1 MLFFYEYKILYSWFF
16 ILFLKKSFSPSCI
29 NFRLHKISWE
39 TKLSVYLGVGC
50 EFLSDFLKTAGKVW
64 SDDCKMSW
72 ESAEEESSSGA
83 PAEATYPI
91 FVFDMVNTG
100 QGSLVKQHIT
110 ITDFGWAV
118 ISIRFKILK
127 MDLTADRIAIAN
139 SSGWIPWIVWWF
151 PNICWWDDLTLHPA
165 FARLFLTCLLLSYL
179 HLSCWDSVWESF
191 ALVVPLTH
199 LCA

>member
-1 MLFFYEYKILYSWFF
+1 MNTKYYIHDFLFFS
-16 ILFLKKSFSPSCI
+16 LKKSFSPSCI
-29 NFRLHKISWE
+29 NCRVHKISWE
-39 TKLSVYLGVGC
+39 TKSSVYLGVGC

-83 PAEATYPI
+83 SAEATYPI
-91 FVFDMVNTG
+91 FVFDTVNTG

-139 SSGWIPWIVWWF
+139 SSGWIPWILWWF
-151 PNICWWDDLTLHPA
+151 PNICWWDDLTFHRA
-165 FARLFLTCLLLSYL
+165 FAHLFPAYLLLSYL
-179 HLSCWDSVWESF
+179 YLRCWDSVWESF
-191 ALVVPLTH
+191 TPTVPLTQ